1 MNLKIFFSL
10 ILGGILSVNLAAGG
24 EEAVIFCVKPSHPPT
39 TNCSREECQ
48 QCNTLQ
54 YYLENM
60 NTTIN
65 MLENVT
71 LLFLNGTHF
80 INDSIYSVNMI
91 APLIEMKG
99 ESCNV
104 SINGSS
110 CFLSIS
116 SMKFSLYSLRIHNV
130 FIFAQDLSYLTNKRS
145 QEMIIQVQNDIKFLY
160 SDTNMI
166 FFENC
171 TFWNSYVTLSG
182 KISTKVKD
190 STFVNS
196 KLIVQGGR
204 IIFFGIN
211 QLIGTKEYD
220 YDQESAITSYLSNI
234 TLSGNM
240 LFDNNLA
247 IRGGA
252 IALYYSTLN
261 IAAGAVVTFNNNF
274 AYDKGGAIYIEPG
287 ISPLSHYN
295 MLLRDLVVNEA
306 TKRSCFYQLLD
317 CSENS
322 TYLLKF
328 VNNSARYGG
337 DDIYGTSIQLSGS
350 ICQTSQLNNECN
362 LTINGSSSD
371 LSSVSSDPLRVCLC
385 DDDQGKPMCN
395 RTYEYNNINRNVYP
409 GESFTISAVL
419 VGGDFGT
426 TTGMVYAT
434 FFNESLITL
443 MPTSQPIT
451 NSSQCVELKY
461 SLHMSNASQIG
472 DNIIIY
478 LTSSFMS
485 KTEASDVL
493 FFRKFCDYL
502 NSNLCSYTSPVFINV
517 TLLDC
522 PVGFSLTGDPPGC
535 GCYRILKDR
544 GVKCNLTDGTGYL
557 FWNSSLWINTTEDRI
572 TYTKY
577 CPFDYCTPE
586 SNVSGDFDSQCAFN
600 RAGRLCGGC
609 KANYSLAIGSSH
621 CIHCPN
627 NNNLALLIFFAAAG
641 FLLVFF
647 ISALNL
653 TVTKGKINGLIFY
666 ANVVW
671 IHQSIFISQ
680 TSKVNGVLVFLRA
693 FIAWIN
699 LDFGIETCFVR
710 GLTAYWKTWL
720 QFVFPLYIWVIALLI
735 IMATKRSSK
744 LTTLLGSRAV
754 PVLNTLFLL
763 SYAKLL
769 RIVATAME
777 FSTLLEFPPHSIHA
791 DSRTIVWSADG
802 NLSYC
807 GFPHVLLFVAGLAT
821 LLFLWLPYTL
831 LLFLLQWLRRLSHV
845 KILKWVTRFHPVY
858 DAYFAPLKHKHQ
870 YWFGVLLLVRGI
882 LLVTFAST
890 FSISNTINLL
900 ILLFL
905 GIVLLFYMTL
915 VQPYKNTALFLLQ
928 SSFLVNLTFLSGFD
942 IFAYTQPNKLKQIL
956 MEVAFGISA
965 GIVFVQFC
973 AIVLYSM
980 VGSRCIRRRKLVD
993 IATENHDSNE
1003 NAEPMAAV
1011 IVDSNSVSLRD
1022 SIFEESQK
1030 LLK

>member
-1 MNLKIFFSL
+1 M
-10 ILGGILSVNLAAGG
+10 
-24 EEAVIFCVKPSHPPT
+24 
-39 TNCSREECQ
+39 
-48 QCNTLQ
+48 
-54 YYLENM
+54 
-60 NTTIN
+60 
-65 MLENVT
+65 
-71 LLFLNGTHF
+71 
-80 INDSIYSVNMI
+80 D
-91 APLIEMKG
+91 
-99 ESCNV
+99 
-104 SINGSS
+104 
-110 CFLSIS
+110 
-116 SMKFSLYSLRIHNV
+116 
-130 FIFAQDLSYLTNKRS
+130 RS
-145 QEMIIQVQNDIKFLY
+145 AIQVQNNF
-160 SDTNMI
+160 THMV
-166 FFENC
+166 FFDNC
-171 TFWNSYVTLSG
+171 TFWNSYVLLLGMTN
-182 KISTKVKD
+182 TKVTD
-190 STFVNS
+190 STFMNS
-196 KLIVQGGR
+196 KLIVQTGS
-204 IIFFGIN
+204 IVFFGVN
-211 QLIGTKEYD
+211 RLIGTKGYNR
-220 YDQESAITSYLSNI
+220 DQESAITSYVSNI

-240 LFDNNLA
+240 LFANNSA
-247 IRGGA
+247 VRGGA

-261 IAAGAVVTFNNNF
+261 IAAGTVVTFTNNF

-287 ISPLSHYN
+287 ISPHDN
-295 MLLRDLVVNEA
+295 MLFEV
-306 TKRSCFYQLLD
+306 TKHHCFYQLLH
-317 CSENS
+317 CSANS
-322 TYLLKF
+322 TYVLNF
-328 VNNSARYGG
+328 ANNSARYGG
-337 DDIYGTSIQLSGS
+337 DDIYGTSIQLLDS
-350 ICQTSQLNNECN
+350 ICQTSQLNNKCN
-362 LTINGSSSD
+362 LTINGASSD

-385 DDDQGKPMCN
+385 DDQGKLCN
-395 RTYEYNNINRNVYP
+395 GTMSYEYSYTHIDRTVYP
-409 GESFTISAVL
+409 GEIFTVSAVL

-426 TTGMVYAT
+426 TTGMVYAS
-434 FFNESLITL
+434 FLSDESLITL
-443 MPTSQPIT
+443 SPISQSIT
-451 NSSQCVELKY
+451 NSGQCGELKY
-461 SLHMSNASQIG
+461 SLHTNHASQIG
-472 DNIIIY
+472 YTLLY
-478 LTSSFMS
+478 LTTSFVN
-485 KTEASDVL
+485 KIEFFL
-493 FFRKFCDYL
+493 FNEKCDEQ
-502 NSNLCSYTSPVFINV
+502 NSYLCSYNTPIFINV
-517 TLLDC
+517 TILDC
-522 PVGFSLTGDPPGC
+522 PVGFILTGDPPGC
-535 GCYRILKDR
+535 DCYRVLKHNE
-544 GVKCNLTDGTGYL
+544 VKCSLADGTGYL
-557 FWNSSLWINTTEDRI
+557 LWNSSSWINTTEDRI

-577 CPFDYCTPE
+577 CPFDYCAPE

-627 NNNLALLIFFAAAG
+627 SNNLAILIFFAAAG

-647 ISALNL
+647 IGALNL
-653 TVTKGKINGLIFY
+653 TVTQGKINGLIFY

-671 IHQSIFISQ
+671 IYQSIFISQ

-699 LDFGIETCFVR
+699 LDFGIDTCFFR

-900 ILLFL
+900 ILLTL

-915 VQPYKNTALFLLQ
+915 VQPYKNTALLLLQ

-980 VGSRCIRRRKLVD
+980 FGSRRIRRRKQID
-993 IATENHDSNE
+993 NAAENRDSNE

-1011 IVDSNSVSLRD
+1011 VINSNSVSLRD

-1030 LLK
+1030 LLNNDP